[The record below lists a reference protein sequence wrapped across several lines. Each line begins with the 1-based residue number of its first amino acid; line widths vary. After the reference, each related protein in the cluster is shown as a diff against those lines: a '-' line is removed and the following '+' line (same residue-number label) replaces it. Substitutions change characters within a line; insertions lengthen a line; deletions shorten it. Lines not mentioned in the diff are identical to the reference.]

1 MFELYTWAT
10 PNGHKVAIALE
21 ELALS
26 YEMRPVDIGAGDQ
39 FKPAFLRISPNNKIP
54 ALVHTDAAGLAE
66 PVALFES
73 GAILQ
78 YLADT
83 SGRLLPAHGPA
94 RYEALA
100 WLYWQVGGLGPMAGQ
115 NHHFTRYAPEHI
127 PYAVERYVKETARL
141 YGVLDRRLEGRA
153 FIAGDFSVADIACY
167 PWIAQ
172 HDQQRQSLA
181 DFPQVA
187 RWCAAMAARPAVQRA
202 YARAEAVIGRR
213 HAVFSEAERRVLFG
227 RP

>member
-1 MFELYTWAT
+1 MYTLYTWAT
-10 PNGHKVAIALE
+10 PNGHKIAMALE
-21 ELALS
+21 ELDCA
-26 YEMRPVDIGAGDQ
+26 YELRPVDIGAGDQ
-39 FKPAFLRISPNNKIP
+39 FKPEFLRISPNNKIP
-54 ALVHTDAAGLAE
+54 ALVHADSHGQAE

-83 SGRLLPAHGPA
+83 CGRLLPPQGPA

-115 NHHFTRYAPEHI
+115 NHHFAHYAPERI
-127 PYAVERYVKETARL
+127 PYAIERYVKETARL
-141 YGVLDRRLEGRA
+141 YGVLDRRLAGRE
-153 FIAGDFSVADIACY
+153 FISGDFSVADIACY

-172 HDQQRQSLA
+172 YEQQQQSLA

-187 RWCAAMAARPAVQRA
+187 RWFVAMAARAAVQRA
-202 YARAEAVIGRR
+202 YARAEEVIGRR